1 MIFWIINNPTG
12 TLTEWQK
19 YPHYH
24 LMDDLFSLQLEA
36 KPSISL
42 YIFISLRGCVLM
54 VIILE
59 WVCVFTS
66 ENAGPIE
73 ILTASCPQN
82 TKVNHYPDDI
92 SVGMHFKAYDLFQH
106 FKLLCQFH
114 LFVFYNIYDL
124 FTIWACSFKILK
136 MNLN

>member
-1 MIFWIINNPTG
+1 
-12 TLTEWQK
+12 
-19 YPHYH
+19 
-24 LMDDLFSLQLEA
+24 
-36 KPSISL
+36 
-42 YIFISLRGCVLM
+42 M
-54 VIILE
+54 VIIFE
-59 WVCVFTS
+59 WICVFTS

-73 ILTASCPQN
+73 ILIASCPQN

-92 SVGMHFKAYDLFQH
+92 SVGMPFKACDLFQH
-106 FKLLCQFH
+106 CKLLCQFY